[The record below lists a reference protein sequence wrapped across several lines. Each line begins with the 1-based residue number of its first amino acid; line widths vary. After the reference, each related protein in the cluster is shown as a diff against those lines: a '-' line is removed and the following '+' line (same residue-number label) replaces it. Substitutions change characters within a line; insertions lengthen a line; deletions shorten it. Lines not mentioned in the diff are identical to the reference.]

1 MKWTAWIA
9 IASAL
14 TLAGCQT
21 SAGNCAGWR
30 QPPKANDPASLV
42 QREETIAR
50 YLVAT
55 DRFGKAQGCWK

>member
-1 MKWTAWIA
+1 
-9 IASAL
+9 
-14 TLAGCQT
+14 
-21 SAGNCAGWR
+21 
-30 QPPKANDPASLV
+30 V